1 MIPIADNIISELYNT
16 YHRNISDFNHNV
28 AGVLHIYS
36 PPQYVLTGV
45 RGADLVKN
53 ITVLA
58 VTTVCAILVIS
69 CSGPLDE
76 RLSDNTNESPTPQ
89 PISAST
95 CTIGD
100 GRATSLVIKNN
111 EDFTWGGVNIYLSK
125 SGVDYAG
132 AFDEFQPESVN
143 PSIPLTNSYDFYMDY
158 TPGSQGSGAASADPS
173 SFRCHTCPE
182 RKPLGNFANLETALI
197 TVSTPRPGQWSG
209 SVPKCEE

>member
-111 EDFTWGGVNIYLSK
+111 DNFTWGKVNIYLSK
-125 SGVDYAG
+125 CQRYQY
-132 AFDEFQPESVN
+132 F
-143 PSIPLTNSYDFYMDY
+143 
-158 TPGSQGSGAASADPS
+158 
-173 SFRCHTCPE
+173 
-182 RKPLGNFANLETALI
+182 
-197 TVSTPRPGQWSG
+197 
-209 SVPKCEE
+209 